1 MSQTNPRFQ
10 VLQPGG
16 PFMRVVWDTWLD
28 TEAARFYGSY
38 EGAPLN
44 HEDTAERVSERA
56 QLLAE
61 TRAAELNLKSADPLG
76 FVEKLREHI
85 SNARDEEYNPGDLL
99 EDLDRI
105 LEHYAGQI
113 RGTITGPLRQD
124 MLRAPAPWVDSHGL
138 GA

>member
-10 VLQPGG
+10 VRKPGG
-16 PFMRVVWDTWLD
+16 PFMRTVEDTWLG
-28 TEAARFYGSY
+28 TEAARFYG
-38 EGAPLN
+38 GGPAAD
-44 HEDTAERVSERA
+44 HESPEATERRA
-56 QLLAE
+56 VLLAE
-61 TRAAELNLKSADPLG
+61 TRAAELNLPSADPLG

-85 SNARDEEYNPGDLL
+85 DNAREAEINPGDLL

-113 RGTITGPLRQD
+113 RGTAVEPLD
-124 MLRAPAPWVDSHGL
+124 MPRLYFQATWVNSHGL